1 MRYVLRADSSP
12 KSGSGHV
19 MRLSAIAE
27 ELIARD
33 ERVTFIG
40 KVAELPWLALRIN
53 KLGFSQILESSAG
66 YLPNPAT
73 DVLILDS
80 YTLPV
85 DDSFIQPDNWRRVVT
100 ISDEPTPPYL
110 ADLVIHPAISEG
122 WKPNSDVKF
131 FSGPRYIPFRKSIV
145 KFKSDPKDHQDLEIL
160 VVGGGADP
168 FDFVESIAKSIMS
181 VQGQFHAVLFSNN
194 SSLAKLDYRF
204 TCIPIGPELD
214 VYADSAELVFTTAS
228 TTSLEFIAREIAL
241 GIGCAVDNQKEYY
254 KSLTQNGVAV
264 PIGELSNEK
273 WELDDQRISEMIH
286 SKTLRENL
294 IENSRGMLDLYGVT
308 RIVDEITKI

>member
-1 MRYVLRADSSP
+1 MRYILRADSSP

-27 ELIARD
+27 ELIARG

-40 KVAELPWLALRIN
+40 QVAELPWLASRIDE
-53 KLGFSQILESSAG
+53 LGFAQILESSAG
-66 YLPNPAT
+66 YLSNPGT

-100 ISDEPTPPYL
+100 ISDELTPPYL
-110 ADLVIHPAISEG
+110 ADLVFHPAISEG
-122 WKPNSDVKF
+122 WEPYSDVKF
-131 FSGPRYIPFRKSIV
+131 FSGPSYIPFRKSISR
-145 KFKSDPKDHQDLEIL
+145 FEKSPKNNGILEIL
-160 VVGGGADP
+160 IVGGGADP
-168 FDFVESIAKSIMS
+168 FNFVESIAKKIMR
-181 VQGQFHAVLFSNN
+181 VQGQFQAILFSNN
-194 SSLAKLDYRF
+194 LSLAKLDYRF
-204 TCIPIGPELD
+204 TCVPIGPELD

-228 TTSLEFIAREIAL
+228 TTSLEFIAREMAV

-264 PIGELSNEK
+264 PIGQFNEGK
-273 WELDDQRISEMIH
+273 WDLDDQRISEMIH
-286 SKTLRENL
+286 SKALREKL
-294 IENSRGMLDLYGVT
+294 IENSLGMLDLQGVT
-308 RIVDEITKI
+308 RIVDEILKI